1 MDQDQERF
9 ISRVKATGG
18 VPGVQNIQLPLCPS
32 TRPERLGS
40 GVGAGFGWC
49 GAVNEVDVTPRESSF
64 SEKLLGMNKAHLQN
78 TAGKNLLV

>member
-1 MDQDQERF
+1 MLLACRNRNIQSAISCPCRREAFRKPLFKGSLPEMDQDQERF

-40 GVGAGFGWC
+40 GVGAGFG
-49 GAVNEVDVTPRESSF
+49 
-64 SEKLLGMNKAHLQN
+64 
-78 TAGKNLLV
+78 